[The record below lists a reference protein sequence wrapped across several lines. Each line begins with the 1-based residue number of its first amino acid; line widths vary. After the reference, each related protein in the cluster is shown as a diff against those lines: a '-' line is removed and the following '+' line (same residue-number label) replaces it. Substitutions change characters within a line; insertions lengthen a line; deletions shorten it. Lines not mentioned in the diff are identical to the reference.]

1 EYDRRPEVLPIE
13 ASDAGSTLRHLCT
26 RVSCVGIRDVAR
38 PVLKETKIILATPI
52 IRPLPQ
58 WFLVL
63 LQRMKPN
70 PRSCGLVGRMVARG
84 GKECEGLRRW
94 M

>member
-1 EYDRRPEVLPIE
+1 
-13 ASDAGSTLRHLCT
+13 
-26 RVSCVGIRDVAR
+26 VAR

-94 M
+94 MIGGRARMASSVIGSLGLTWIMVKEPAMCPRLF